1 MDHIYSNAF
10 LSTLP
15 GKDTNTWFLW
25 KLKTQKLSGK
35 SLHTVIEKS
44 IMHVYILY
52 AYVNDI

>member
-1 MDHIYSNAF
+1 MVS
-10 LSTLP
+10 
-15 GKDTNTWFLW
+15 
-25 KLKTQKLSGK
+25 LKAQNPKLSGK